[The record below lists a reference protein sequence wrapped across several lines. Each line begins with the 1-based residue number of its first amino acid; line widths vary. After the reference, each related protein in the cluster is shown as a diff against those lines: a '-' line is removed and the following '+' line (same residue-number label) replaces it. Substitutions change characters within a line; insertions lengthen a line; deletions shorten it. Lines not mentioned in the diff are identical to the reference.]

1 MYKALCLWPLQWNV
15 ALMVWI
21 ALNKTGRWKVQALI
35 NKFFICLS
43 VSPLIMGEAV
53 KNAVHKK

>member
-35 NKFFICLS
+35 NQILDLFVCITLDNGGGC
-43 VSPLIMGEAV
+43 
-53 KNAVHKK
+53 